1 MSFFF
6 IIILTKEIDF
16 ESMLIMTAFIMF
28 TTLFVDQ
35 DTLLVSIGLSVKDVF
50 KWINSTEKHV
60 QCDHDSK

>member
-1 MSFFF
+1 
-6 IIILTKEIDF
+6 
-16 ESMLIMTAFIMF
+16 MF